1 MDALYSMLN
10 KNDLCHKFE
19 DLELWFAFAQ
29 NDSLVVGNLTGELV
43 KIIDGKDII
52 CDEVRK
58 EINDVLVLK
67 HNQSSVNYNDQKIE
81 EMLKKL
87 MDPNSIFNH
96 DNSFDEEEIEFRISP
111 ILMEFLK
118 SKSLSEFKTYY
129 ENCVKASIILQN
141 DPKKYLKVVSKLI
154 PGIVPNKN
162 ELIIELN
169 CSHGTFEK
177 KLKKYR
183 LISNYKMNQTD
194 CLSELESLIDITDYD
209 WILKDNI
216 IKDLFD
222 PLNEE
227 KIGLNKLLLKIITE
241 IQASRE
247 ELLIPYSKKFLKITL
262 EHLNTKKDETNDI
275 FAKLFEQIP
284 MVISELFN
292 LIRNVPS
299 LVSPF
304 SLQILSLSLGIY

>member
-1 MDALYSMLN
+1 MLN

-19 DLELWFAFAQ
+19 DLELWFVFAQ
-29 NDSLVVGNLTGELV
+29 NDSLVEGNLTEELV

-67 HNQSSVNYNDQKIE
+67 HNQSSINYNDQKIE

-87 MDPNSIFNH
+87 MDPNLILNH
-96 DNSFDEEEIEFRISP
+96 NNSFDDEEIEFRISP

-162 ELIIELN
+162 ELIRELN
-169 CSHGTFEK
+169 CSRGTFEK

-194 CLSELESLIDITDYD
+194 CLSELESLIEITDYD
-209 WILKDNI
+209 WILKDDI

-227 KIGLNKLLLKIITE
+227 KIDLNKLLLKIITE

-247 ELLIPYSKKFLKITL
+247 ELLFPYSKKFMKITL
-262 EHLNTKKDETNDI
+262 EHLNMKKEESNDT
-275 FAKLFEQIP
+275 FEKLFEQIP
-284 MVISELFN
+284 MVISELFD

>member
-1 MDALYSMLN
+1 MLN

-29 NDSLVVGNLTGELV
+29 NDSLVEGNLTEELV

-67 HNQSSVNYNDQKIE
+67 HNQSSINYNDQKIE

-87 MDPNSIFNH
+87 MDPNLILNH
-96 DNSFDEEEIEFRISP
+96 NNSFDDEEIEFRISP

-162 ELIIELN
+162 ELIRELN
-169 CSHGTFEK
+169 CSRGTFEK

-183 LISNYKMNQTD
+183 LISHYKMNQTD
-194 CLSELESLIDITDYD
+194 CLSELESLIEITDYD

-227 KIGLNKLLLKIITE
+227 KIDLNKLLLKIITE

-247 ELLIPYSKKFLKITL
+247 ELLFPYSKKFMKITL
-262 EHLNTKKDETNDI
+262 EHLNMKKEESNDT
-275 FAKLFEQIP
+275 FEKLFEQIP
-284 MVISELFN
+284 MVISELFD